1 MTITK
6 ITNLSPAELQKKYH
20 QNLVF
25 NYAEYPTC
33 DHWDYNFRS
42 NEYKKSL
49 VEWLKK
55 NPDESIFFYVHIPFC
70 EQLCWFCTC
79 SKFITKSYEPVKAY
93 LPYLHKEIDMLFQ
106 LLNENNIK
114 LNVGTV
120 FFGGGS
126 PTILNRD
133 DLKFLVN
140 KLKKSFDW
148 SNVQDFT
155 VEIDPRRVDADRLL
169 YNHKECGANRLSFGM
184 QDFDENVQ
192 RRVNRVQPF
201 EMFEKILTKEV
212 REAYKTIAFDL
223 LVGQPGQTKET
234 MKKTCDQI
242 IELKP
247 TKIQTS
253 LLAYKPWIAKA
264 QIRMVEEGPLP
275 DFIERKE
282 LLDVI
287 NDKLEKA
294 GYIRIAFESYAL
306 PTDPMIEAKKQG
318 KVHYGAA
325 GTQRGGRVNFVGVG
339 SSTKGNLGNEYY
351 SQNTYSL
358 DAYKKCIDRGIFPTH
373 RGMKLTE
380 DDKIRQHATQ
390 QLRTYWK
397 IDYEDFKTR
406 FGIDCKNYFKNEIE
420 SLSEMEKDGLVE
432 IKDTEII
439 VTKLGYDFAQ
449 FITNHFDIYDPPSK
463 TYNER
468 LATIEKAKQAQA
480 KSVEY
485 FKNL

>member
-1 MTITK
+1 
-6 ITNLSPAELQKKYH
+6 
-20 QNLVF
+20 
-25 NYAEYPTC
+25 
-33 DHWDYNFRS
+33 
-42 NEYKKSL
+42 
-49 VEWLKK
+49 
-55 NPDESIFFYVHIPFC
+55 
-70 EQLCWFCTC
+70 
-79 SKFITKSYEPVKAY
+79 
-93 LPYLHKEIDMLFQ
+93 MLFQ

-120 FFGGGS
+120 YFGGGS
-126 PTILNRD
+126 PTILNRE

-140 KLKKSFDW
+140 KLKQSFNW
-148 SNVQDFT
+148 SNVEDFT
-155 VEIDPRRVDADRLL
+155 VEIDPRRVDAERLL

-192 RRVNRVQPF
+192 RRVNRIQPF
-201 EMFEKILTKEV
+201 EMFDKILTKEV
-212 REAYKTIAFDL
+212 RDAYQTIAFDL
-223 LVGQPGQTKET
+223 LVGQPGQTKDT
-234 MKKTCDQI
+234 MRKTCDQI

-247 TKIQTS
+247 TKVQTS

-275 DFIERKE
+275 DFMERKE

-287 NDKLEKA
+287 NEKLEKA
-294 GYIRIAFESYAL
+294 GYIRVAFESYAL

-339 SSTKGNLGNEYY
+339 SSTKGNLGDEYY
-351 SQNTYSL
+351 SQNAYNL
-358 DAYKKCIDRGIFPTH
+358 DVYKKCIDKGIFPTH
-373 RGMKLTE
+373 RGMKLSE

-397 IDYEDFKTR
+397 IDYQDFKKR
-406 FGIDCKNYFKNEIE
+406 FGIDCKRYFKNEIE
-420 SLSEMEKDGLVE
+420 ILSELEKDGLVE
-432 IKDTEII
+432 INEKEIK
-439 VTKLGYDFAQ
+439 VTKIGWDFAQ
-449 FITNHFDIYDPPSK
+449 FITNHFDVYDPPSK
-463 TYNER
+463 SYNER

-480 KSVEY
+480 QSIEY